1 MKSRLF
7 ALAASAAFVAASSLA
22 HAHAVLIDP
31 PPLTSDDNA
40 KAGPCG
46 CYFGAEPEDPNEDGT
61 ASPCPTDFTPTEIE
75 AGSTLQVKWKE
86 TVQHTG
92 DWRIA
97 ISSKPI
103 DTVTRTDMNNS
114 VVYEAPDMNSE
125 SGGLVTATI
134 VVPEMSCDGCALQ
147 LRQFMEGAPK
157 PYYYSCAA
165 ITIKPAGGAASSSSS
180 TTGAG
185 GSGAGG
191 GGGGGMGGSTG
202 EGGSTGPGPAT
213 QPPSTVSGACSTSPG
228 GVSAG
233 DALGIAALAILG
245 LAARRRRSS

>member
-1 MKSRLF
+1 MNSRLF
-7 ALAASAAFVAASSLA
+7 AVSACAAIVAASSFA
-22 HAHAVLIDP
+22 HAHAVLINP
-31 PPLTSDDNA
+31 PPLTNDDNA

-46 CYFGAEPEDPNEDGT
+46 CYFGAGPEDPNEDGT
-61 ASPCPTDFTPTEIE
+61 ASACPKDFTPTVLE
-75 AGSTLQVKWKE
+75 AGATLQVTWKE

-103 DTVTRTDMNNS
+103 ETVTRADMNAS
-114 VVYEAPDMNSE
+114 VQFEGPDMNSQ
-125 SGGLVTATI
+125 SGGVISQTI

-147 LRQFMEGAPK
+147 LRQFMAGAAK

-165 ITIKPAGGAASSSSS
+165 ITIKPKGGVASSSSS
-180 TTGAG
+180 SSSGAG
-185 GSGAGG
+185 GGGAG

-213 QPPSTVSGACSTSPG
+213 QPPATTTGACSTSTG
-228 GVSAG
+228 GASTG